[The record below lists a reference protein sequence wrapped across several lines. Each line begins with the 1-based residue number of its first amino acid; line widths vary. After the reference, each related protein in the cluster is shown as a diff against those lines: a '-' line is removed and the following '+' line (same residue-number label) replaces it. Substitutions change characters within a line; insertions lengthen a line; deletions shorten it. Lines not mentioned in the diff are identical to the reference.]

1 MAVSVIAIPFTTAAR
16 RSGGSTVA
24 PRWRDPVPLR
34 LTRSGRAVV
43 LEPAAGRFRWSA
55 DGRRQGSAAGA
66 TGGRVPPTPAPVL
79 EPLRRAVKSSRADGA
94 GPLTARR
101 RCRGLRASAR
111 AHPGSDGS
119 SLSVLLTVVV
129 RRHEVDGRAD
139 VRQRFPGGGYRQ

>member
-1 MAVSVIAIPFTTAAR
+1 MAFSFIASPSTTPAR
-16 RSGGSTVA
+16 YPGGSTVA

-66 TGGRVPPTPAPVL
+66 TGGRVPPRPAHVL
-79 EPLRRAVKSSRADGA
+79 ELLRRAVKSSRADGA

-101 RCRGLRASAR
+101 GCRGLRASVRAYLGSMGLYGVSPPDRGSCVATKWMAAR
-111 AHPGSDGS
+111 TSA
-119 SLSVLLTVVV
+119 
-129 RRHEVDGRAD
+129 GRSPVA
-139 VRQRFPGGGYRQ
+139 GIA